1 MTAVKAAAAIAAV
14 TVVILAVL
22 HPVAAAAAALLAS
35 PAGYHRLR
43 LSRWAAR
50 RDMVG
55 TMRRRTFWFLRP
67 RPGPGFAPMLHLCTS
82 WSRTCAALGHGNRA
96 RPGTTRWQ
104 RLTSPVTSY
113 AIPLGRSC
121 YGKRIFASLEEIVL
135 YCSLP
140 RQGKTAA
147 LARRIARHQG
157 ACVAASSKP
166 DLYWLTVHRRRR
178 QGPVHVFNPGGFGQV
193 TSTVRWNVLAGCEDE
208 DTACRRAADL
218 TGKQYTGRGD
228 MQFWI
233 SKATVAL
240 AALMHAAALGG
251 RTILDVNLWA
261 DKDGTQDAVDIL
273 QQHRPGGL
281 LAAKVQEL
289 RATTGSGRIADS
301 IRTTITEALAFCTV
315 PKLLESATPGGPGE
329 EFNVYEFLRYHGTL
343 YMIAGD
349 DAGNLATLFRA
360 FAAYIHYEAGL
371 TGSNA
376 PAGRLDPPVLFAL
389 DEVTQICPVPLPRW
403 VADSAGKGIVLAIV
417 AHTKTQLAE
426 RWGKDGADTIWSN
439 CGVKVLF
446 RGHGSGP
453 LEEVS
458 GLYGRIPVAGHE
470 DKRDM
475 VPVVPVP
482 YLFQLP
488 RWWALV
494 VRAGYPP
501 VVAKMPRPFQLMPT
515 RVAARA
521 AAAFGARRAGTLVPQ
536 PVVPE
541 MPPTIEFPVAD
552 PQLLPGGNG
561 NGYHHSEEKGR

>member
-14 TVVILAVL
+14 SVVILAVL
-22 HPVAAAAAALLAS
+22 HPVAAAGAGLLAS

-50 RDMVG
+50 RDLVG

-67 RPGPGFAPMLHLCTS
+67 RPGPGFAPLLHLLTS
-82 WSRTCAALGHGNRA
+82 WSRTSAALSHGQRA

-104 RLTSPVTSY
+104 RLTSPVTGY

-121 YGKRIFASLEEIVL
+121 YGKRLFASLEEIVL

-140 RQGKTAA
+140 RQGKTSA

-157 ACVAASSKP
+157 GCVAASSKP

-178 QGPVHVFNPGGFGQV
+178 KGPVHVFNPGGFGQV

-218 TGKQYTGRGD
+218 TGKQYAGRGD

-240 AALMHAAALGG
+240 AALLHAAALGG
-251 RTILDVNLWA
+251 HTILDVTLWA
-261 DKDGTQDAVDIL
+261 DKDGTQDAIDIL

-289 RATTGSGRIADS
+289 RGSGSGRIADS

-329 EFNVYEFLRYHGTL
+329 QFNVYEFLRRHGTL

-349 DAGNLATLFRA
+349 DAGNLAT
-360 FAAYIHYEAGL
+360 
-371 TGSNA
+371 
-376 PAGRLDPPVLFAL
+376 
-389 DEVTQICPVPLPRW
+389 
-403 VADSAGKGIVLAIV
+403 
-417 AHTKTQLAE
+417 
-426 RWGKDGADTIWSN
+426 
-439 CGVKVLF
+439 
-446 RGHGSGP
+446 
-453 LEEVS
+453 
-458 GLYGRIPVAGHE
+458 
-470 DKRDM
+470 
-475 VPVVPVP
+475 
-482 YLFQLP
+482 
-488 RWWALV
+488 
-494 VRAGYPP
+494 
-501 VVAKMPRPFQLMPT
+501 
-515 RVAARA
+515 
-521 AAAFGARRAGTLVPQ
+521 
-536 PVVPE
+536 
-541 MPPTIEFPVAD
+541 
-552 PQLLPGGNG
+552 
-561 NGYHHSEEKGR
+561 

>member
-1 MTAVKAAAAIAAV
+1 M
-14 TVVILAVL
+14 VILAVL
-22 HPVAAAAAALLAS
+22 HPLAAAAAVLLAS

-82 WSRTCAALGHGNRA
+82 WSRTCAALGHGKRA

-104 RLTSPVTSY
+104 RLTSPVTGY

-140 RQGKTAA
+140 RQGKTSA

-178 QGPVHVFNPGGFGQV
+178 QGPVHVFNPGGFGEV

-218 TGKQYTGRGD
+218 TGKQYAGRGD

-251 RTILDVNLWA
+251 RTILDVTLWA

-329 EFNVYEFLRYHGTL
+329 EFNVYEFLRRHGTL

-376 PAGRLDPPVLFAL
+376 PAGQARPAGPVR
-389 DEVTQICPVPLPRW
+389 PR
-403 VADSAGKGIVLAIV
+403 
-417 AHTKTQLAE
+417 
-426 RWGKDGADTIWSN
+426 
-439 CGVKVLF
+439 
-446 RGHGSGP
+446 RGHP
-453 LEEVS
+453 
-458 GLYGRIPVAGHE
+458 
-470 DKRDM
+470 D
-475 VPVVPVP
+475 
-482 YLFQLP
+482 LP
-488 RWWALV
+488 
-494 VRAGYPP
+494 
-501 VVAKMPRPFQLMPT
+501 
-515 RVAARA
+515 RA
-521 AAAFGARRAGTLVPQ
+521 AAPL
-536 PVVPE
+536 
-541 MPPTIEFPVAD
+541 
-552 PQLLPGGNG
+552 GG
-561 NGYHHSEEKGR
+561 